1 MSEVARRAG
10 VSTATVSRV
19 LSGQAE
25 AVRPET
31 RQRVLRAVEETGYF
45 PNRLARNLRE
55 RSARIFAL
63 VISDIGNPFFTA
75 IVRGCEDAARD
86 RGYSVIITNT
96 DEMPDREAQRV
107 LDMVAEGVA
116 GIVLASTGESNEGV
130 EQAVRS
136 GIPVVALDRRI
147 RGGEFDLVTSDGD
160 AAAHEAVDRLARA
173 GHRRI
178 ALIGGPVEVSTML
191 GRRAGYERALLEHG
205 IALDPTLTV
214 LGDLKEESGYRAT
227 LELLDLPQPP
237 TAIFVANNLM
247 AVGTVKAVADR
258 GLRIPDDVSMISFD
272 DLAAGDVIGPGI
284 AAVVQPTY
292 RLGVTAANLLLRR
305 IDEPDAPVE
314 EVVLTTQLVERG
326 SIGPPPTS

>member
-19 LSGQAE
+19 LSGPAE
-25 AVRPET
+25 TVRPET
-31 RQRVLRAVEETGYF
+31 RDRVLRAVEETGYF

-160 AAAHEAVDRLARA
+160 AAAHEAVDRLAQV

-178 ALIGGPVEVSTML
+178 ALIGGPVEVSTME
-191 GRRAGYERALLEHG
+191 GRRAGYERALVEHG
-205 IALDPTLTV
+205 IAPDHSLTV

-247 AVGTVKAVADR
+247 AVGTVKAIADR
-258 GLRIPDDVSMISFD
+258 GLTIPDDVSMISFD

-292 RLGVTAANLLLRR
+292 RLGVTAADLLLRR
-305 IDEPDAPVE
+305 IDEPGTPVQ

-326 SIGPPPTS
+326 SIGPPPQR